1 MAGKNINIVSKTLAE
16 SYIRKQIKALKQDPA
31 QTIHTLTKQ
40 LLEKPDSPLEKYLL
54 HITPEKLQDTQSGYY
69 QLFHDILPKINTE
82 HLVTL
87 AMNIGYNGLFTASK
101 NTQLHSPESI
111 FNALWAFKLSIDGIC
126 YEKKAAQ
133 YKAQITSAKK
143 NGTHCFILFI
153 EKNAWKLLPF
163 IKKEKDC
170 AFFLFCPAS
179 CLTEKFL
186 DAAKLTKNLF
196 ISVAYNKNN
205 HKRKILVNISF
216 DSICYLI
223 HWEENRRK

>member
-87 AMNIGYNGLFTASK
+87 AMNIG
-101 NTQLHSPESI
+101 
-111 FNALWAFKLSIDGIC
+111 
-126 YEKKAAQ
+126 
-133 YKAQITSAKK
+133 
-143 NGTHCFILFI
+143 
-153 EKNAWKLLPF
+153 
-163 IKKEKDC
+163 
-170 AFFLFCPAS
+170 
-179 CLTEKFL
+179 
-186 DAAKLTKNLF
+186 
-196 ISVAYNKNN
+196 
-205 HKRKILVNISF
+205 
-216 DSICYLI
+216 
-223 HWEENRRK
+223 

>member
-111 FNALWAFKLSIDGIC
+111 FNALWAFSCQLMESVMKKKQHNIKHRLPAQKRTEPTVLYFLS
-126 YEKKAAQ
+126 KKMHGN
-133 YKAQITSAKK
+133 YFHS
-143 NGTHCFILFI
+143 
-153 EKNAWKLLPF
+153 
-163 IKKEKDC
+163 
-170 AFFLFCPAS
+170 
-179 CLTEKFL
+179 
-186 DAAKLTKNLF
+186 
-196 ISVAYNKNN
+196 
-205 HKRKILVNISF
+205 
-216 DSICYLI
+216 
-223 HWEENRRK
+223 

>member
-87 AMNIGYNGLFTASK
+87 AMNIGYNSLFTASK
-101 NTQLHSPESI
+101 IHSYTPQR
-111 FNALWAFKLSIDGIC
+111 AFLMLSG
-126 YEKKAAQ
+126 
-133 YKAQITSAKK
+133 
-143 NGTHCFILFI
+143 L
-153 EKNAWKLLPF
+153 
-163 IKKEKDC
+163 
-170 AFFLFCPAS
+170 
-179 CLTEKFL
+179 
-186 DAAKLTKNLF
+186 
-196 ISVAYNKNN
+196 
-205 HKRKILVNISF
+205 
-216 DSICYLI
+216 
-223 HWEENRRK
+223 